1 MNQFKYI
8 YYLLCYFIY
17 SVVPEENVAHI
28 KHGAS
33 VLKGE
38 MRQAVL
44 DGDIQNYD
52 VERGFTRHV
61 IEEAGDG
68 GGGIV
73 IKLRQQSIL
82 NNIRILLW
90 DRDLR

>member
-1 MNQFKYI
+1 
-8 YYLLCYFIY
+8 
-17 SVVPEENVAHI
+17 V

-61 IEEAGDG
+61 IDEAGDS